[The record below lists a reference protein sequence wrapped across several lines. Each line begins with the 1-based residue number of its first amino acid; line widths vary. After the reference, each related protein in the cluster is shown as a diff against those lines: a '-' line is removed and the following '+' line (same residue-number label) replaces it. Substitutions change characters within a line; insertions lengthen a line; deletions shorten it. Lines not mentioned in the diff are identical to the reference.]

1 MSPVPRMRR
10 AAFLMLGALPFVRT
24 RTARAQSD
32 ADPSTSSLK
41 PALRVLL
48 GSGEAA
54 PVSPDLFTF
63 GGRPYRG
70 TFQRLDDGRIVN
82 VVGLE
87 EYLYSVVS
95 REMSARWPPAALA
108 VQSICAR
115 TYVLQRSDPRRQ
127 YDLIPSE
134 LDQIYDGAA
143 GETPAGTAAVNAT
156 AGQVLKYGNAFA
168 LVAYSSCCGGHTEA
182 SSDAWGAAPIPYL
195 QGVVCTW
202 CSASPNYRWVTT
214 LVVDAIAGR
223 LSAQLAP
230 LGELQDVR
238 IATRDPSGRA
248 RAFELVTERGT
259 TFVQGGIFR
268 RAVGVRV
275 LPSLLVT
282 RLERGPNAPEIL
294 VEGGGLGHGV
304 GVCQWGAR
312 GMALDA
318 RTPSEILAYYLPG
331 AVVSNL

>member
-1 MSPVPRMRR
+1 MRR
-10 AAFLMLGALPFVRT
+10 AAFLMLGALPLMP
-24 RTARAQSD
+24 ARNVGAQSD
-32 ADPSTSSLK
+32 ADPSSSSLK

-48 GSGEAA
+48 GSGEAV
-54 PVSPDLFTF
+54 PVSADLFTF
-63 GGRPYRG
+63 DGRAYRG

-82 VVGLE
+82 LVGLE

-95 REMSARWPPAALA
+95 REMSARWPPRALA

-134 LDQIYDGAA
+134 LDQIYDGTA

-168 LVAYSSCCGGHTEA
+168 LVAYSSCCGGHTES
-182 SSDAWGAAPIPYL
+182 SSDAWGASPIQYL
-195 QGVVCTW
+195 QGVVCTS
-202 CSASPNYRWVTT
+202 CSDSPNYRWTTT
-214 LVVDAIAGR
+214 LRVEQIAGR
-223 LSAQLAP
+223 LSSQLAP
-230 LGELQDVR
+230 LGDLQDVR
-238 IATRDPSGRA
+238 IAARDSSGRA
-248 RAFELVTERGT
+248 RAFELVTQRGS
-259 TFVQGGIFR
+259 TFVQGGVFR

-282 RLERGPNAPEIL
+282 RLERGANPGEMHI
-294 VEGGGLGHGV
+294 EGNGLGHGV

-312 GMALDA
+312 GLALEA
-318 RTPSEILAYYLPG
+318 RAPSEILAYYLPG
-331 AVVSNL
+331 AAVANL